1 MAINSSGCEQWQL
14 ESELVLCRSDQ
25 VWPMVWPLLIDAPCS
40 YNSVF
45 SPRVTPIIA
54 GEPAERAIYLHRT
67 KKHLNI
73 HICFIMFPTVYQ
85 LLKSISVS
93 NPGPRKAKAKAMK
106 DEKKVEISIR
116 SEKRTGNVYS
126 LQTSLSFL
134 WLHSGWKDQ
143 NKTWKLVF
151 TRKTDRQFLKKK

>member
-1 MAINSSGCEQWQL
+1 MQF

-45 SPRVTPIIA
+45 SPRVTPII
-54 GEPAERAIYLHRT
+54 GEPAERAIHFHLT

-73 HICFIMFPTVYQ
+73 HICFIMFPTVYE
-85 LLKSISVS
+85 LLKSISVW
-93 NPGPRKAKAKAMK
+93 NTGQGKAKPKTRK
-106 DEKKVEISIR
+106 DEKKVEIIIR

-126 LQTSLSFL
+126 LQTSLSLFVISL
-134 WLHSGWKDQ
+134 CLKRSKQ
-143 NKTWKLVF
+143 NMEIGFHEK
-151 TRKTDRQFLKKK
+151 DRQFL